1 MTYPSW
7 YIPSSKLSPLGGN
20 VRPQYYKSIFGIER
34 VNVFGM
40 GFALHVS
47 KSFIKA

>member
-34 VNVFGM
+34 VTSL
-40 GFALHVS
+40 AWARLAR
-47 KSFIKA
+47 I